1 MKAQVFCRMLTSIAV
16 VSDDALQQWGS
27 HFPNSSF
34 PSPAHLI
41 RGFETQGDIEPQRY
55 PPTNGVNSNFPLTL
69 SDFNPREQALEAVSL
84 PSQFSA
90 HAQALFTHIAPN
102 FTLRDVM
109 EEAEQDDTRELRVR
123 DPQAQPI
130 VVRLLSGTSKFVAEK
145 ALPHAVNLLEELL
158 AKLKIDS
165 ERWTEKDAW
174 AWVDSMEAEGE
185 PEGQVE
191 EWQRATRPGP
201 GNEEKTRQ
209 AQALWRQSWEK
220 IAGAREQSLVKEQ
233 QVRRRCLR
241 DSAFVLPAD
250 QAYSAP

>member
-1 MKAQVFCRMLTSIAV
+1 MPSTLTFRCSSLVFAP
-16 VSDDALQQWGS
+16 QQWGS

-41 RGFETQGDIEPQRY
+41 RGFENQNQNDGEPQRY
-55 PPTNGVNSNFPLTL
+55 ATNGVNSNYPLAL
-69 SDFNPREQALEAVSL
+69 SDFNPREQAQEAVSL

-158 AKLKIDS
+158 AKLKTES

-174 AWVDSMEAEGE
+174 AWVDSMEAESE

-220 IAGAREQSLVKEQ
+220 IAGAREQGLIKEQ
-233 QVRRRCLR
+233 QVR
-241 DSAFVLPAD
+241 
-250 QAYSAP
+250 